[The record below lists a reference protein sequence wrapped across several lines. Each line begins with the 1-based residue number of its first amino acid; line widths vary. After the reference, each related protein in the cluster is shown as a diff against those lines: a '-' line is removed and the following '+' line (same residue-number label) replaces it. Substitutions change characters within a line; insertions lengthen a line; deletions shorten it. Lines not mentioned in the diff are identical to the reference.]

1 MGVGGEGHGHA
12 ELGGQLHDG
21 RAGVDLAAGLAQP
34 GGRDLHGHARIAQLG
49 EGRADDVEAAGLVE
63 PDVEAVH
70 GEDLDKVGVGGDLEH
85 ARGDHLAPALEV
97 AHIVPLALFLR
108 KDVPVRGLVVEAP
121 VTDEMHAAQQIVEI
135 IGGAGLAGKVRL
147 PFQPV
152 HLHAEQHL
160 AGIGSGVVAQLAD
173 LAGIGGHEAAQLFAV
188 FVGIVEA
195 QRTRGMF
202 GEAQQ
207 FEPGR
212 AGGGV
217 HLLGRAGAVGITGM
231 AVEVGGDH
239 DGLRERPGLSGT
251 DGMAV
256 MTAGRGRAEMG
267 AGPEGKKRGGRTLP
281 VMC

>member
-1 MGVGGEGHGHA
+1 M
-12 ELGGQLHDG
+12 
-21 RAGVDLAAGLAQP
+21 
-34 GGRDLHGHARIAQLG
+34 
-49 EGRADDVEAAGLVE
+49 
-63 PDVEAVH
+63 
-70 GEDLDKVGVGGDLEH
+70 GGDLEH

-97 AHIVPLALFLR
+97 AHIVPLAFFLR
-108 KDVPVRGLVVEAP
+108 KDVPVRGPVVEAP
-121 VTDEMHAAQQIVEI
+121 VADKVHAAQQVVEI
-135 IGGAGLAGKVRL
+135 IGGAGLAGKIRL
-147 PFQPV
+147 SVQPV

-212 AGGGV
+212 TGGGV
-217 HLLGRAGAVGITGM
+217 HLLGRAGTVGIAGM

-239 DGLRERPGLSGT
+239 GGLRGAPRPVRDRRDGRDGGRSRTRLRWGQGPREKTGRADPPRDVLTLWPVNRADGGRSPDRPGVRRPWPG
-251 DGMAV
+251 
-256 MTAGRGRAEMG
+256 
-267 AGPEGKKRGGRTLP
+267 
-281 VMC
+281 